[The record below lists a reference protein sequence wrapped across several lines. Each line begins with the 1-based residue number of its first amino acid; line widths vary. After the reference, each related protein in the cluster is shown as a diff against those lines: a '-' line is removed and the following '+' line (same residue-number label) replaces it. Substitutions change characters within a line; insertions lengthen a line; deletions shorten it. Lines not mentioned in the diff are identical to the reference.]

1 MVEGQFSLVSAA
13 DLGITI
19 PDFTEGTEFENLGTT
34 VEVIA
39 QGGTMAVNNV
49 EFGLQQFHF
58 HLPSEHLDAGVSHA
72 MEMHMVWESA
82 AGDVAVVG
90 VYIDVENSDGA
101 AEDVVEEP
109 AETSA
114 EETVVAEETVAT
126 EAEAEATAAETE
138 AEVEDTAAA
147 TEGEAEATA
156 AARKRSVRTVLRDR
170 AEPAPKA
177 KPAEKKKRAATTLL
191 ETVFSSV
198 GAITEPGTVT
208 TTEPL
213 VMSELVDLINA
224 GDLQKYTSPECWP
237 QIRKPTN
244 FAFL

>member
-1 MVEGQFSLVSAA
+1 MVDGQFSLVSAA
-13 DLGITI
+13 DLGIAI
-19 PDFTEGTEFENLGTT
+19 PDLPEGAEFENLGTT

-39 QGGTMAVNNV
+39 QGGTMAFNNV

-72 MEMHMVWESA
+72 MEMHLVWESA

-90 VYIDVENSDGA
+90 VYVDVENSDGA
-101 AEDVVEEP
+101 AEEVVDQAAADE
-109 AETSA
+109 AAVS
-114 EETVVAEETVAT
+114 EETVA
-126 EAEAEATAAETE
+126 AEAEATAA
-138 AEVEDTAAA
+138 A
-147 TEGEAEATA
+147 T
-156 AARKRSVRTVLRDR
+156 KRSVRTAPRDT
-170 AEPAPKA
+170 A
-177 KPAEKKKRAATTLL
+177 KPSPKTSRATKKKRAATTLL

-224 GDLQKYTSPECWP
+224 GNLQKYTGPGYLIMP
-237 QIRKPTN
+237 GY
-244 FAFL
+244 